1 MFSSTPWSNNQLV
14 SKDKERCQTF
24 FISMITFAR
33 LRAILAG
40 FVSTISGSF
49 VISVWMNLP
58 ATFRFSLVVET
69 AFSGADRESVPD
81 TDRLVADP

>member
-1 MFSSTPWSNNQLV
+1 
-14 SKDKERCQTF
+14 
-24 FISMITFAR
+24 MITFAR

-58 ATFRFSLVVET
+58 VIFRFSFVVET
-69 AFSGADRESVPD
+69 VFGGADIPD
-81 TDRLVADP
+81 THWLLAVP